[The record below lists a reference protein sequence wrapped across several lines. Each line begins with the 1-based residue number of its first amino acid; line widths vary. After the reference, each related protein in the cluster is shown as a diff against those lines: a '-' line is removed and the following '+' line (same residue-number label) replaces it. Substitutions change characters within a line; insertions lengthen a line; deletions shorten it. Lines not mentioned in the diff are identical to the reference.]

1 MKQLYFYSHGVRC
14 AAWHLPAATD
24 ALAGESGRP
33 CVVMAH
39 GFSGTKD
46 TALLSFAEPFAA
58 AGLDVLVFDYRG
70 FGESE
75 GVPRQDVSIGRQRQD
90 YHAAIA
96 AARHLP
102 GVDPD
107 RIVLWG
113 TSYAGGHVIAVAARD
128 QRIAAVISM
137 NPAVDGLATL
147 AHLVRTCGAG
157 YLVRASTNAVRD
169 MVGSALG
176 RPSHMVPVVG
186 KPGSHAV
193 IATSGSA
200 EAWLPLAGATWRNE
214 VRGRHALGVA
224 FNRPIT
230 KAGKLTCPI
239 LVQPGTDD
247 RIAPAAA
254 ARKAARR
261 AGYWAQLR
269 EYPADHLDFYDGPW
283 QQRALADQLDF
294 LKRDLAPVQGHQHG
308 HPLETHSA

>member
-1 MKQLYFYSHGVRC
+1 MKQLYFYSHGSRC
-14 AAWHLPAATD
+14 AAWHLPATTD

-46 TALLSFAEPFAA
+46 TALLGFGEPFAA

-75 GVPRQDVSIGRQRQD
+75 GAPRQDVSISRQRQD

-137 NPAVDGLATL
+137 NPAVDGVATL
-147 AHLVRTCGAG
+147 AHLRRTCGTG
-157 YLVRASTNAVRD
+157 YLVRSTVNALRD
-169 MVGSALG
+169 VVGSALG
-176 RPSHMVPVVG
+176 RPSHLVPVVG
-186 KPGSHAV
+186 PPGSNAV
-193 IATSGSA
+193 IATSGSE
-200 EAWLPLAGATWRNE
+200 EAWLPVAGPTWRNE

-247 RIAPAAA
+247 RIAPPAA

-283 QQRALADQLDF
+283 QQRVLADQLDF
-294 LKRDLAPVQGHQHG
+294 LKHDLAPAHG
-308 HPLETHSA
+308 HHRVNHSA

>member
-1 MKQLYFYSHGVRC
+1 MKELYFYSHGVRC

-24 ALAGESGRP
+24 ELAGAAGRP

-46 TALLSFAEPFAA
+46 TALLAFAEPFAE

-70 FGESE
+70 FGASE
-75 GVPRQDVSIGRQRQD
+75 GVPRQDVSVLRQRQD

-102 GVDPD
+102 GVDAD

-128 QRIAAVISM
+128 KRIAAVISM
-137 NPAVDGLATL
+137 NPAVDGVASLV
-147 AHLVRTCGAG
+147 HLGRTCGIG
-157 YLVRASTNAVRD
+157 YLLRSTANAVRD
-169 MVGSALG
+169 IVGSALG
-176 RPSHMVPVVG
+176 KPAHMVPVVG
-186 KPGSHAV
+186 QPGSAAV
-193 IATSGSA
+193 IATSGA
-200 EAWLPLAGATWRNE
+200 EEAWLPVAGPTWRNE

-224 FNRPIT
+224 LNRPIR
-230 KAGKLTCPI
+230 KAAKLTCPI

-247 RIAPAAA
+247 RIVPAAA

-269 EYPADHLDFYDGPW
+269 EYAADHLDFYDRPW
-283 QQRALADQLDF
+283 QQRVLADQLDF
-294 LKRDLAPVQGHQHG
+294 LKRDLAPTQGHLH
-308 HPLETHSA
+308 EIHSA

>member
-1 MKQLYFYSHGVRC
+1 MQQLYFYSHGVRC

-24 ALAGESGRP
+24 ALAGEAGRP

-46 TALLSFAEPFAA
+46 TALLGFAEPFAA

-75 GVPRQDVSIGRQRQD
+75 GVPRQDVSISRQRQD

-137 NPAVDGLATL
+137 NPAVDGRATL
-147 AHLVRTCGAG
+147 AHLVRNCGVG
-157 YLVRASTNAVRD
+157 YLVRASVNALRD
-169 MVGSALG
+169 VLRAARG
-176 RPSHMVPVVG
+176 RPAHMVPVVG
-186 KPGSHAV
+186 QPGSNAV
-193 IATSGSA
+193 IATSGSE
-200 EAWLPLAGATWRNE
+200 EAWLPVAGPTWRNE

-230 KAGKLTCPI
+230 KAGKLACPI

-283 QQRALADQLDF
+283 QQRVLADQLDF
-294 LKRDLAPVQGHQHG
+294 LQRDLAPAQGHRSV
-308 HPLETHSA
+308 THSA

>member
-14 AAWHLPAATD
+14 AAWHLPAETD
-24 ALAGESGRP
+24 ALTGESGRP

-46 TALLSFAEPFAA
+46 TALLGFAGPFAA

-75 GVPRQDVSIGRQRQD
+75 GTPRQDVSISRQRQD

-102 GVDPD
+102 GVNPD

-137 NPAVDGLATL
+137 NPAVGGVATL

-157 YLVRASTNAVRD
+157 YLVRATANAVPD
-169 MVGSALG
+169 VVHTAIG
-176 RPSHMVPVVG
+176 RPAHLVPVVG
-186 KPGSHAV
+186 QPGSSAV
-193 IATSGSA
+193 IATSGSEA
-200 EAWLPLAGATWRNE
+200 AWLPIAGATWRNE

-224 FNRPIT
+224 FNRPIR

-239 LVQPGTDD
+239 LVQPGGDD
-247 RIAPAAA
+247 RIAPPAA

-269 EYPADHLDFYDGPW
+269 EYPADHLDLYDGPW
-283 QQRALADQLDF
+283 QQRAVVDQLDF
-294 LKRDLAPVQGHQHG
+294 LERDLAPTQGH
-308 HPLETHSA
+308 LRETQSA

>member
-1 MKQLYFYSHGVRC
+1 MKQLYFSSRGVRC
-14 AAWHLPAATD
+14 AAWHLPAETD
-24 ALAGESGRP
+24 ALTGESGRP

-46 TALLSFAEPFAA
+46 TALLGFAGPFAA
-58 AGLDVLVFDYRG
+58 AGLDVLMFDYRG

-75 GVPRQDVSIGRQRQD
+75 GISRQEVSVSRQRQD
-90 YHAAIA
+90 YHAAVA

-102 GVDPD
+102 GVNPE

-137 NPAVDGLATL
+137 NPAVDGVATL

-157 YLVRASTNAVRD
+157 YLVRATANAVRD
-169 MVGSALG
+169 VVGSTLG
-176 RPSHMVPVVG
+176 RPAHMVPVVG
-186 KPGSHAV
+186 QPGSSAV
-193 IATSGSA
+193 IATSGSE
-200 EAWLPLAGATWRNE
+200 EAWLPVAGATWRNE
-214 VRGRHALGVA
+214 VRGRHALSAA
-224 FNRPIT
+224 FNRPIR

-239 LVQPGTDD
+239 LVQPGDDD
-247 RIAPAAA
+247 RIAPPAA

-269 EYPADHLDFYDGPW
+269 EYPADHLDFYNGPW

-294 LKRDLAPVQGHQHG
+294 LKRDLAPTQGHLH
-308 HPLETHSA
+308 ETHSA

>member
-24 ALAGESGRP
+24 TLAGESGRP

-46 TALLSFAEPFAA
+46 TALLGFAEPFAA

-75 GVPRQDVSIGRQRQD
+75 GVPRQDVSVSRQRQD

-128 QRIAAVISM
+128 QRVAAVISM
-137 NPAVDGLATL
+137 NPAVDGRATL
-147 AHLVRTCGAG
+147 AHLVRNCGAG
-157 YLVRASTNAVRD
+157 YLVRASVNALRD
-169 MVGSALG
+169 VLSAARG
-176 RPSHMVPVVG
+176 RPAHMVPVVG
-186 KPGSHAV
+186 QPGSSAV
-193 IATSGSA
+193 IATSGSE
-200 EAWLPLAGATWRNE
+200 EAWLPVAGPTWRNE

-230 KAGKLTCPI
+230 KAGKLSCPI

-261 AGYWAQLR
+261 AGYRAQLR

-283 QQRALADQLDF
+283 QQRVLADQLDF
-294 LKRDLAPVQGHQHG
+294 LQRDLAPAQGRRHA
-308 HPLETHSA
+308 THSA

>member
-1 MKQLYFYSHGVRC
+1 MKQLYFFSHGVRC

-24 ALAGESGRP
+24 AMAGESGRP

-46 TALLSFAEPFAA
+46 TALLRFAEPFAE

-75 GVPRQDVSIGRQRQD
+75 GVPRQDVSVRRQRQD

-102 GVDPD
+102 GVDPE

-137 NPAVDGLATL
+137 NPAVDGVATL
-147 AHLVRTCGAG
+147 THLVRNCGVG
-157 YLVRASTNAVRD
+157 YLTRASANAVRD
-169 MVGSALG
+169 VVGTAIG
-176 RPSHMVPVVG
+176 RPVHTVPVVG
-186 KPGSHAV
+186 RPGSPAV
-193 IATSGSA
+193 ICTSGSE
-200 EAWLPLAGATWRNE
+200 EAWLPVAGPTWRNE

-224 FNRPIT
+224 FNRPIR

-239 LVQPGTDD
+239 LVQPGTGD

-283 QQRALADQLDF
+283 QPRVLADQLAF
-294 LKRDLAPVQGHQHG
+294 LKRDLAPAQGHQQG
-308 HPLETHSA
+308 HRRQTHSA

>member
-14 AAWHLPAATD
+14 AAWHLSAATD

-46 TALLSFAEPFAA
+46 TALLGFAEPFAA

-75 GVPRQDVSIGRQRQD
+75 GVPRQDVSISRQRQD

-137 NPAVDGLATL
+137 NPAVDGRATL
-147 AHLVRTCGAG
+147 VHLVRNCGVG
-157 YLVRASTNAVRD
+157 YLVRASVNALRD
-169 MVGSALG
+169 TLRAARG
-176 RPSHMVPVVG
+176 RPAHMVPVVG
-186 KPGSHAV
+186 QPGSNAV
-193 IATSGSA
+193 IATSGSE
-200 EAWLPLAGATWRNE
+200 EAWLPVAGPTWRNE

-230 KAGKLTCPI
+230 KAGKLACPI

-283 QQRALADQLDF
+283 QQRVLADQLDF
-294 LKRDLAPVQGHQHG
+294 LQRDLAPAQGHRSV
-308 HPLETHSA
+308 THSA

>member
-14 AAWHLPAATD
+14 AAWHLPAGTD
-24 ALAGESGRP
+24 ALAGESGRL

-46 TALLSFAEPFAA
+46 TALLRFAEPFAA

-75 GVPRQDVSIGRQRQD
+75 GVPRQDVSISRQRQD
-90 YHAAIA
+90 YHAAVA

-102 GVDPD
+102 GVDAD

-113 TSYAGGHVIAVAARD
+113 TSYAGGHVIAVAAQD

-157 YLVRASTNAVRD
+157 YLVRASANAVRD
-169 MVGSALG
+169 VVGTAIG
-176 RPSHMVPVVG
+176 RPAHMVPVVG
-186 KPGSHAV
+186 GSSAV
-193 IATSGSA
+193 IATSGSE
-200 EAWLPLAGATWRNE
+200 EAWLPVAGPTWRNE

-239 LVQPGTDD
+239 LVQPGTGD

-283 QQRALADQLDF
+283 QQRVLADQLDF
-294 LKRDLAPVQGHQHG
+294 LKRSRARNTFGLKGIR
-308 HPLETHSA
+308 